1 MIMHIFLHLANVM
14 EQGRAQDF
22 PQGEGQKFK
31 IKSFGKHEDFFAC
44 PPPLRTICPTSGGA
58 RFSQKGAKILKKVT
72 KLVPTGRQTF

>member
-31 IKSFGKHEDFFAC
+31 IKSFGKHEDFFAF
-44 PPPLRTICPTSGGA
+44 PPPPENYLPDLRRGKIFPEGG
-58 RFSQKGAKILKKVT
+58 KNLKKVT

>member
-1 MIMHIFLHLANVM
+1 MIMHIFLHLADVM

-22 PQGEGQKFK
+22 HQGEGQKFK

-44 PPPLRTICPTSGGA
+44 PPPLRTICPTNPE
-58 RFSQKGAKILKKVT
+58 ILKKVT